1 MKRIAVLFIIISVFL
16 VSACEKVIPFNAEYQ
31 KSRLVV
37 NTVFKKDS
45 VIKVHLSS
53 SRVIIDDAF
62 ISSVSGANVKLYKEG
77 VFLENLTEIN
87 GMYVSSYHAEEG
99 AGYALEVSASGF
111 DDVTAETTMPYA
123 VPIVAFDT
131 LSLIN
136 EDGEKPLGFS
146 LTFTQNPNKNEYF
159 VLQCKN
165 QYSTYKE
172 DAPLGTYAAKYL
184 SIDSKDV
191 IVEGYGMSGVLFSD
205 RLIKTDTYTFKG
217 TVGISGISA
226 ICDTISL
233 KFRLISV
240 NKDFFDY
247 LTSLD
252 KHSAA
257 QGNPLMEPVIVYS
270 NISSGMGIM
279 GGAAFTETDSIV
291 MLPDDSIIYYE

>member
-1 MKRIAVLFIIISVFL
+1 MKRIAVLFIVISVFL

-45 VIKVHLSS
+45 VIKVNLSS
-53 SRVIIDDAF
+53 SRIIVDDAP
-62 ISSVSGANVKLYKEG
+62 ISSVSGADIKLYKEG
-77 VFLENLTEIN
+77 VFLENLTEVA
-87 GMYVSSYHAEEG
+87 GMYISTYHAEEG
-99 AGYALEVSASGF
+99 VNYALEVSASGF

-131 LSLIN
+131 LSAIDENGGRAL
-136 EDGEKPLGFS
+136 DFS

-159 VLQCKN
+159 VLQCEN
-165 QYSTYKE
+165 QNYQEIDDEGFYGNSSP
-172 DAPLGTYAAKYL
+172 DYL
-184 SIDSKDV
+184 YVDSKDV
-191 IVEGYGMSGVLFSD
+191 IVEGYGMSGALFSD
-205 RLIKTDTYTFKG
+205 RLIETNTYTFKG
-217 TVGISGISA
+217 TVNTAFIS
-226 ICDTISL
+226 DTMSL

-252 KHSAA
+252 KHSEA
-257 QGNPLMEPVIVYS
+257 QGDPLMEPVTVYS

-279 GGAAFTETDSIV
+279 GGAAIMETESV
-291 MLPDDSIIYYE
+291 VVLPDDYSNYSK